1 MNNFQRV
8 FLDTAPVIYY
18 VQHNEC
24 YFAKVKEI
32 LTSLSESGIKFVT
45 SDITTAEACVYPY
58 RLNKQE
64 WLDDFDRFIERFFVE
79 FIHTSEDIA
88 RKSAMIRAKYT
99 SFKAM
104 DSIQLATAVVGK
116 CDLFLTND
124 KRLCQFDEIECRT
137 INDFD

>member
-8 FLDTAPVIYY
+8 FLDTAPAIYY
-18 VQHNEC
+18 VQHNER

-58 RLNKQE
+58 RLHKQE

-88 RKSAMIRAKYT
+88 RKS
-99 SFKAM
+99 
-104 DSIQLATAVVGK
+104 TA
-116 CDLFLTND
+116 LP
-124 KRLCQFDEIECRT
+124 RT
-137 INDFD
+137 

>member
-1 MNNFQRV
+1 MSKFQRV

-18 VQHNEC
+18 VQHNEY

-32 LTSLSESGIKFVT
+32 LTSLSESGIKFVA

-64 WLDDFDRFIERFFVE
+64 WLDDFDRFIERFFIE
-79 FIHTSEDIA
+79 FIHTSEEIA
-88 RKSAMIRAKYT
+88 RKSAMIRARYP

-104 DSIQLATAVVGK
+104 DSLQLATAVVGK
-116 CDLFLTND
+116 CDLFFTNE
-124 KRLCQFDEIECRT
+124 KRLCQFDEIECR
-137 INDFD
+137 IIDDFD